1 MSKGALKELFHA
13 NLEKFN
19 IMVKNLPKS
28 EKPEILKFFK
38 EKSTLLE
45 NLK

>member
-19 IMVKNLPKS
+19 IMIKNVPAS
-28 EKPEILKFFK
+28 EKPEILQFFK
-38 EKSTLLE
+38 EKNTLME